1 MATSGLGINPFIE
14 SFDKYQNNYFF
25 VKVPLLCMQLVMIT
39 NRAWFLVYLYV
50 LAQIPTTLQAF
61 RVTTLQALIPQV
73 Y

>member
-1 MATSGLGINPFIE
+1 MATSGLGINPFME
-14 SFDKYQNNYFF
+14 FF